1 MSSEYTL
8 GLMICLSLSICAC
21 NFLFLI
27 SSLITPHMQTI
38 TYPGISQLSHYPPI
52 RQAREELEGTATRLN
67 SALSTPF
74 HAAPPSFQLL
84 GPSVKFTL
92 PFIPV
97 FISNSCQGQQ

>member
-1 MSSEYTL
+1 
-8 GLMICLSLSICAC
+8 
-21 NFLFLI
+21 
-27 SSLITPHMQTI
+27 MQTI

-52 RQAREELEGTATRLN
+52 RQVREELEGTATRLN

-92 PFIPV
+92 PFVCVYIKFVP
-97 FISNSCQGQQ
+97 GAAGAYARW